1 MALGGVRAGYAGT
14 AYAYRK
20 TATAREEFYSAVSS
34 AAQLTEETSLAQ
46 YQNDSNV
53 IGLAMIPCGDSNVSY
68 GMKAQYAAE
77 STPDNP
83 VIQVTSNYGGQW
95 VSYNVNV
102 NEVDPRNASQLEMF
116 ALLSYS
122 DDQGI
127 SDGGTFGSYHQ
138 MKVYA
143 DNAQANGYWEGNGSW
158 DDFVNAKHDWLSLM
172 TQMADDYS
180 RAGIYSQSLNCQK
193 LEGTLSHFN
202 IRHMDFDSI
211 KWEDRS
217 GQMFSHYELNIPR
230 DVLKAWLEVAADNE
244 MDNEMFSHMSSKMVQ
259 RFKKHQEGDAAG
271 SPIEAALKAAGE
283 AMQDLEYPLTAELG
297 HMQEIQEELEQE
309 RAFYQA
315 FVDKLEKMLK
325 EQGKTAEASDK
336 PGGAEGTDGAGNS
349 GADEDPIVDFMQFIR
364 ERMEEIFI
372 MIQNGDTEPA
382 FQIGSNSFTIKEW
395 DEFLEKFDAIEDA
408 IKELMREEQ
417 EKQAAKEEAAEAAE
431 TAGTIEAPG
440 TAKAAGTT
448 SAAGTTGAAETAG
461 ALGTTDA
468 SGARAKETAA
478 TKTGK
483 KEDSSETPS
492 GIGVLVS
499 ESTKCTYPASSPQEE
514 DVMYITWY
522 TEEGIFCRKAGQSEG
537 YEWSV
542 YFENKTDYNKVMEFL
557 GSFNRED
564 NLRFAAHENFWR
576 DFLKDEIDI
585 EGFREFFEGTDHGV
599 PDYSITVGDS
609 MYIDKDKIQW
619 AKYMNPLGTRLFTGE
634 EMMRMQEELM
644 EANRAKLAKL
654 SNPYT
659 ESDSRSYEK
668 SYKESY
674 LKSHPKY
681 KGEGIFCEYPGG
693 PLYTAD
699 EMAEKMMRNLLDWR
713 YLASLL

>member
-1 MALGGVRAGYAGT
+1 MALGGVRAGYAET

-20 TATAREEFYSAVSS
+20 TTTATEEFYSEVSS
-34 AAQLTEETSLAQ
+34 AAQLTEETSLVQ
-46 YQNDSNV
+46 YQNDRNV
-53 IGLAMIPCGDSNVSY
+53 IGLAMIPYGDTNVSY

-122 DDQGI
+122 DERGI

-158 DDFVNAKHDWLSLM
+158 DDFVNAKQDWLSLM
-172 TQMADDYS
+172 MQMADDYS

-202 IRHMDFDSI
+202 IQHMDFGSI

-217 GQMFSHYELNIPR
+217 DRTFSHYELNIPR

-271 SPIEAALKAAGE
+271 SPIEAALKAARE

-315 FVDKLEKMLK
+315 FADKLENMLK
-325 EQGKTAEASDK
+325 EQGKAAEASDK
-336 PGGAEGTDGAGNS
+336 PDGAEGTDGAGNN
-349 GADEDPIVDFMQFIR
+349 GADENPIVDFMQFIR

-408 IKELMREEQ
+408 IKELMREEW
-417 EKQAAKEEAAEAAE
+417 EKQAAKEEAAETAGTTGAAGATSAAE
-431 TAGTIEAPG
+431 TAGTTGAVGMASTAG
-440 TAKAAGTT
+440 TSGAEEKETVAAGI
-448 SAAGTTGAAETAG
+448 S
-461 ALGTTDA
+461 
-468 SGARAKETAA
+468 
-478 TKTGK
+478 K
-483 KEDSSETPS
+483 KEDSPEPPE
-492 GIGVLVS
+492 GIGTLVS

-514 DVMYITWY
+514 DTLYITWY

-609 MYIDKDKIQW
+609 MYIDKDKLQW

-644 EANRAKLAKL
+644 EANRAKLTKL

-659 ESDSRSYEK
+659 ESYSQPYEK

-674 LKSHPKY
+674 LKSHQKY
-681 KGEGIFCEYPGG
+681 KGESIFCEYPGG

-699 EMAEKMMRNLLDWR
+699 EMAEKMIQNLLDWR
-713 YLASLL
+713 YLAGRI